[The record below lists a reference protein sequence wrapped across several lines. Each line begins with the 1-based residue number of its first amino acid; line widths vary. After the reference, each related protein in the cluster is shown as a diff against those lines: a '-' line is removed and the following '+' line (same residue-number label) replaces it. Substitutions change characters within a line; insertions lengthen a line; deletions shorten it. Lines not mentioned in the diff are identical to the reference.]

1 MKKVNIFSLLLIIL
15 LFKTSCGYTPI
26 YSSSN
31 FELKIKKIDYEPNIL
46 NKQIVQTLSSLSN
59 PSASKEYN
67 LSVNTLNEK
76 NIVSKNSKGETVIF
90 EKKIVLELEL
100 YNEENRYN
108 KKFSSKINYNNNDN
122 KFELNQYEIEI
133 EKQIIDDL
141 IEEVILYFSNL

>member
-1 MKKVNIFSLLLIIL
+1 MKKINIFSLLLIIL